1 MFRSKTHC
9 RWQRVSLALPLTF
22 TASLFLI
29 FSGGITLKRSH
40 LAGVFVFVLGL
51 SIASYGQ
58 AIPMAKRLGH
68 VQVGAGFSFAVPD
81 YGGTYIKGFTV
92 YGDAD
97 LWRRLGLEAD
107 AHFVNILTP
116 TDIGENTFLI
126 GPRFSL
132 VRQGRLNAYVK
143 ALGGVGRFQY
153 QDGTYQPS
161 HTDTFGVYSLGGGIE
176 FRASPHLNIRAVDIE
191 AQRWPSYGTPGFP
204 AHGLT
209 PFVTTFGAAYTF

>member
-1 MFRSKTHC
+1 
-9 RWQRVSLALPLTF
+9 
-22 TASLFLI
+22 
-29 FSGGITLKRSH
+29 LKRSH
-40 LAGVFVFVLGL
+40 LVGLFAFIFGL
-51 SIASYGQ
+51 SIMSHAQ
-58 AIPMAKRLGH
+58 AVPMASRLGH

-107 AHFVNILTP
+107 AHFVSILAP

-132 VRQGRLNAYVK
+132 IRQGRLNAYVK
-143 ALGGVGRFQY
+143 ALGGIGRFQY

-161 HTDTFGVYSLGGGIE
+161 HTDTFGVYSFGGGIE
-176 FRASPHLNIRAVDIE
+176 FRASQHLNIRAVDIE
-191 AQRWPSYGTPGFP
+191 AQRWPGYGTPGFP
-204 AHGLT
+204 AHGLS
-209 PFVTTFGAAYTF
+209 PFVTTFGAAYSF